1 MENKPK
7 TQTEAIMRALANGEN
22 LSALNS
28 FKLTGSLRLGA
39 RIFDIR
45 KRGWVIDTERKN
57 AKTRFGTTCSYFEY
71 RLNKSLSDK
80 NLWMKY
86 KQK

>member
-1 MENKPK
+1 MTKPK

-45 KRGWVIDTERKN
+45 KRGWTIDTERKN
-57 AKTRFGTTCSYFEY
+57 TKTRFGTNCSYFEY
-71 RLNKSLSDK
+71 RLNKSQTK
-80 NLWMKY
+80 KELWTKFL
-86 KQK
+86 QK